1 MQKKRIQNKIAES
14 RWTQVYVVSAAA
26 LVWIIAGLHH
36 PAVIVP
42 GICLLLSTY
51 LMMELNNG
59 NALIRIYSRMVSCS
73 FLVFATMAG
82 FMFPS
87 VRAAIV
93 MLGTVGYYTL
103 SFRCYQDAHAPGW
116 TFYAYFC
123 IGMASIA
130 WVQILFFLPIF
141 WIIMRTN
148 LLALS
153 IRNFCASILGL
164 LLPYWFLS
172 GYLAAKG
179 DLSVLVNHFA
189 QLAVFHE
196 PLRLT
201 SLSVSELVMISFVLL
216 CALIGIVH
224 FLNQKRND
232 NIRTRLFYQI
242 FITVDLSA
250 AVFLLLQPRHY
261 EALLSMLMV
270 TTAPLIAHFFALTRT
285 RLTNWMFV
293 FLSCSAVI
301 IMLINLW
308 TFSHTSF

>member
-1 MQKKRIQNKIAES
+1 
-14 RWTQVYVVSAAA
+14 
-26 LVWIIAGLHH
+26 
-36 PAVIVP
+36 
-42 GICLLLSTY
+42 
-51 LMMELNNG
+51 
-59 NALIRIYSRMVSCS
+59 
-73 FLVFATMAG
+73 
-82 FMFPS
+82 
-87 VRAAIV
+87 
-93 MLGTVGYYTL
+93 
-103 SFRCYQDAHAPGW
+103 
-116 TFYAYFC
+116 
-123 IGMASIA
+123 
-130 WVQILFFLPIF
+130 
-141 WIIMRTN
+141 
-148 LLALS
+148 
-153 IRNFCASILGL
+153 
-164 LLPYWFLS
+164 
-172 GYLAAKG
+172 
-179 DLSVLVNHFA
+179 
-189 QLAVFHE
+189 
-196 PLRLT
+196 
-201 SLSVSELVMISFVLL
+201 MISFVLL